1 MILKVRNM
9 LLSVNISKRISI
21 ISFTIIMSL
30 TACGTAFTNNT
41 LPTIKNT
48 STPPSPTATPRL
60 FTPTPLQSPT
70 ALPPYTQYTP
80 LKGFNIHLEFDYP
93 SSWTFSERRHVIS
106 LGDPR
111 FLILPTP
118 VPPDFHPTPNDYG
131 SIDIWITPIQP
142 GQTVNSEIESLK
154 QAYSN
159 EPHIKLLQNYK
170 TEVDGHDA
178 GVLEYQI
185 QLPETHTSMMFDR
198 RIFFIVE
205 DQMYEILVEIA
216 EKDRGGEFE
225 KGYEYFFKSLKIM
238 P

>member
-1 MILKVRNM
+1 VNKAIRIQLRSVL
-9 LLSVNISKRISI
+9 LLS
-21 ISFTIIMSL
+21 IMAFL
-30 TACGTAFTNNT
+30 FAGCGTKPLT
-41 LPTIKNT
+41 NT
-48 STPPSPTATPRL
+48 STSLSPNVTNTPSPRAATVVPVK
-60 FTPTPLQSPT
+60 FTSTPLQSPT
-70 ALPPYTQYTP
+70 ATPPYIHYIP

-111 FLILPTP
+111 FLTLPTP
-118 VPPDFHPTPNDYG
+118 VPPDFHPTPHDYG
-131 SIDIWITPIQP
+131 GIDIWITPIQP
-142 GQTVNSEIESLK
+142 NQTVNNGIEILR

-170 TEVDGHDA
+170 TEVDGYDA

-198 RIFFIVE
+198 RIFFIIE
-205 DQMYEILVEIA
+205 DQMYEILFEIA

-225 KGYEYFFKSLKIM
+225 KGYEYFFKSLKIV